1 MQQRDRVLHR
11 PREVAEPQGDER
23 HGFHE
28 AKVAGGSETN
38 AREQPVQ
45 AEQALQTPAA
55 TTATDEIC
63 RALMQR
69 QRACS
74 ATFIPALVDARVK
87 VDNPPGIAARDNESG
102 RVALVQEAFT
112 EWASDSKD
120 EAIDKLCD
128 AMAQSIS
135 PTKDTE
141 LRTSVSACL
150 AKEGCGGFV
159 ACATPINLVRWM
171 E

>member
-1 MQQRDRVLHR
+1 MKTILLMLTTLI
-11 PREVAEPQGDER
+11 G
-23 HGFHE
+23 G
-28 AKVAGGSETN
+28 AGCLGSETN
-38 AREQPVQ
+38 SREQPVQ
-45 AEQALQTPAA
+45 AEQALHAPAA
-55 TTATDEIC
+55 TTTTDEIC
-63 RALMQR
+63 RAFMQR

-87 VDNPPGIAARDNESG
+87 ADNPPGLAARDSEIG
-102 RVALVQEAFT
+102 RAALVQEAFT

-135 PTKDTE
+135 LAKDAE
-141 LRTSVSACL
+141 LRSSVSTCL
-150 AKEGCGGFV
+150 AKEGCDDFA
-159 ACATPINLVRWM
+159 ACATPLNLIRWR

>member
-1 MQQRDRVLHR
+1 MKTTLLVFTILI
-11 PREVAEPQGDER
+11 G
-23 HGFHE
+23 G
-28 AKVAGGSETN
+28 AGCLGSETN
-38 AREQPVQ
+38 TREQPVQ
-45 AEQALQTPAA
+45 AEQALQAPAA
-55 TTATDEIC
+55 TTTTDEIC

-87 VDNPPGIAARDNESG
+87 ADNPPGLAARDNEIG
-102 RVALVQEAFT
+102 RAVLVQEAFA

-120 EAIDKLCD
+120 EAIDQLCD

-135 PTKDTE
+135 PAKDTE
-141 LRTSVSACL
+141 LRTSVSTCL
-150 AKEGCGGFV
+150 AKEGCDGFV
-159 ACATPINLVRWM
+159 ACATPLNLVRWR